1 MQTDALSPAH
11 SPAHSQATIRPARH
25 SRRRFLMSSASLLCA
40 PALASGQEEP
50 TFSADVKVVNVLASV
65 RTRKNE
71 IVRDLTKD
79 DFLLLENGRP
89 QTIRYFSRETD
100 LPLTIGLMIDTSM
113 SQQRVLDSERGA
125 SFRFLDQVLR
135 ESKDKLFVMQFDMAV
150 QLRQPLT
157 SSRKQLEEVLPYV
170 DTPTRRELTK
180 QTGGG
185 TLLYDAIVQASDTV
199 LKNQKNRKAMVVLS
213 DGGENGS
220 SATLTD
226 AIEAAQRADTL
237 IYSILFS
244 DSSFSA
250 PRFPFGG
257 LDGRDILMR
266 LSKETGASF
275 FEVSKKQGIEQ
286 IYQAI
291 EEELRS
297 QYNLGFISDRPNEI
311 SEFRVLKLSTKQKG
325 LVVQCRERYWAKA

>member
-1 MQTDALSPAH
+1 L
-11 SPAHSQATIRPARH
+11 
-25 SRRRFLMSSASLLCA
+25 
-40 PALASGQEEP
+40 GQEEP

-135 ESKDKLFVMQFDMAV
+135 ESKDQLFVMQFDMAV

-157 SSRKQLEEVLPYV
+157 SSRKKLEEVLPYV
-170 DTPTRRELTK
+170 DTPTRRELTM

-244 DSSFSA
+244 DSSFAA
-250 PRFPFGG
+250 PRFPFRG

-311 SEFRVLKLSTKQKG
+311 SEFRTLKLSTRQKG